1 VLILSL
7 SLDPLIREIH
17 LIVLKLKLPS
27 TFIANVVNAKT
38 SLEVMDFE
46 KDLSA
51 AIIIHGKQYVSK
63 GVRSIK
69 FRKWFRWRREKS
81 DLARIERLTKTAM
94 IVSANLRA
102 SDATVHPRLMSG

>member
-1 VLILSL
+1 VFILSL
-7 SLDPLIREIH
+7 SFDPSIREIH

-27 TFIANVVNAKT
+27 TFIANVVKT

-51 AIIIHGKQYVSK
+51 AAIIIHGKQYHVSK

-69 FRKWFRWRREKS
+69 FRKWFR
-81 DLARIERLTKTAM
+81 
-94 IVSANLRA
+94 
-102 SDATVHPRLMSG
+102 